1 MNRWKN
7 RLDGEEERER
17 ENGKGRREESGRR
30 INELIDGC
38 LDGRRGWIFDT
49 WMFG

>member
-17 ENGKGRREESGRR
+17 RMEKEEEKRVGG
-30 INELIDGC
+30 EL
-38 LDGRRGWIFDT
+38 
-49 WMFG
+49 MN